1 MTQPSGPAR
10 RDHRPEA
17 LPQTGVLFVSAPG
30 CASCRAV
37 RARIADLDDRVG
49 VRIVEVA
56 APDDPAT
63 VASLGIRAAPTL
75 IALHEGVEVARR
87 TGAASEAVIAAL
99 QEAAL
104 NGSPPSHV
112 WPPGPSV
119 ALRSLVAVLL
129 VVVGVVARTPSLLV
143 IGAAIAI
150 WAVVPLARTAHEL
163 RNR

>member
-1 MTQPSGPAR
+1 M
-10 RDHRPEA
+10 
-17 LPQTGVLFVSAPG
+17 LFFSTPG

-37 RARIADLDDRVG
+37 RARIADLDDRAG
-49 VRIVEVA
+49 ARIVEVA

-63 VASLGIRAAPTL
+63 VASLGVKAAPTL

-87 TGAASEAVIAAL
+87 TGVVSDSVITGL
-99 QEAAL
+99 QEAAV
-104 NGSPPSHV
+104 NGSSPSHAR
-112 WPPGPSV
+112 PPGQLV
-119 ALRSLVAVLL
+119 VLRSLVAVLL
-129 VVVGVVARTPSLLV
+129 VVVGVVARAPSLLA